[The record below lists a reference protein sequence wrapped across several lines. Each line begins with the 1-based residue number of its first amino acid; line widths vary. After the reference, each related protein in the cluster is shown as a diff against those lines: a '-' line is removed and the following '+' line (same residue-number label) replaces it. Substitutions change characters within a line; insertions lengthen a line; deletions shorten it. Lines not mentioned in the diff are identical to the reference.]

1 MAKMGRPLKDIDK
14 KTFEKLC
21 ALQCTEEEIAGWFNC
36 HIDTICNWCKRE
48 YGKTF
53 SEIYKEKRELG
64 KISLRRAQW
73 KLAEKNASMAIFLG
87 KNYLGQSD
95 RQELDVSGNDLTI
108 NVAPMT
114 AEDVEMLRAEDEE

>member
-1 MAKMGRPLKDIDK
+1 MAKMGRPLKSIDK
-14 KTFEKLC
+14 NQFEKLC
-21 ALQCTEEEIAGWFNC
+21 ALQCTEEEIAGWFDC
-36 HIDTICNWCKRE
+36 HIDTVCNWCKRE
-48 YGKTF
+48 YDKTF